1 MPQVVTGAQQ
11 LLQDISGWLLI
22 LIPLAGVMMV
32 GYHSLM
38 KTLSDGDPATIAEK
52 NRRIKQTLI
61 GVVIGMSAAGLVS
74 AIITYFV

>member
-32 GYHSLM
+32 GYHALM
-38 KTLSDGDPATIAEK
+38 KTLCDGDPATIADK
-52 NRRIKQTLI
+52 NRKIKQVLI
-61 GVVIGMSAAGLVS
+61 GVVIGMSASGLVS

>member
-1 MPQVVTGAQQ
+1 MPQVITGAQQ

-52 NRRIKQTLI
+52 NRKIKQTLI